1 MTYITALYTVTNKH
15 NKNDRS
21 IYVWRGHAVVQM
33 VEELRYKP
41 EGRGFN
47 SFRPHYGP
55 GIDSASNRNEYQEYQ
70 RVKAAG
76 E

>member
-1 MTYITALYTVTNKH
+1 VTYITFLYTVINNH

-21 IYVWRGHAVVQM
+21 IYVWRGHAVMQV
-33 VEELRYKP
+33 VEALRYKQ
-41 EGRGFN
+41 EGRGFS

-55 GIDSASNRNEYQEYQ
+55 GIDSASNRNGYQEYQ

>member
-1 MTYITALYTVTNKH
+1 MTYITVFYTVTNKH

-21 IYVWRGHAVVQM
+21 TYVWTGHAVVQM
-33 VEELRYKP
+33 VEALRYKP

-47 SFRPHYGP
+47 PFRPGYGP
-55 GIDSASNRNEYQEYQ
+55 GIDSASNINEYQEYQ
-70 RVKAAG
+70 RVKAVG